1 MLINPLII
9 KILKPL
15 EIPVA
20 LLKYNG
26 SSTKYIV
33 FSTTNQ
39 KFDSF
44 YDDEAN
50 SEIINVGLNFYYT
63 NVEDMALIEKIK
75 TILKENNFTI
85 ISSRDVGC
93 VDGIYNYA
101 FYCRYE
107 NKF

>member
-26 SSTKYIV
+26 NSTKYIV

-93 VDGIYNYA
+93 VDGVYNYA